1 MTLGAITPDGDT
13 RTVRFER
20 RYPVPREEV
29 WAALTEPDRLAQWLT
44 EATFEPREGG
54 RVAFDFGDG
63 GTCTG
68 TVLVWDPPAVL
79 EYGWD
84 FPDESR
90 SVVRWELAEDGDG
103 GGTAVTLVHRL
114 LGPATAVGYGAGWHA
129 HLDLLA
135 EQLGHGVRSSWE
147 ELYSVS
153 LAAYERQAATLSG

>member
-1 MTLGAITPDGDT
+1 MTLGAITQDGDT

-44 EATFEPREGG
+44 EATFQPREGG

-103 GGTAVTLVHRL
+103 DGTAVTLVHRL

-129 HLDLLA
+129 HLD
-135 EQLGHGVRSSWE
+135 QLEAHVTGGGDVDWAARYQA
-147 ELYSVS
+147 LRP
-153 LAAYERQAATLSG
+153 AYEALGAG